1 MTRWLR
7 ALCAVVA
14 MLALAACATA
24 SPPCDA
30 HEPVPWRAVAPG
42 VWVWEPASPAD
53 IAPSNQGHVA
63 ATSVL
68 IDAGEALVVDPGPS
82 LRHGQRVRAS
92 LACRFGAR
100 VRWVVNTH
108 AHAEHVLGNAAFAD
122 PQASGQLDILATP
135 GTLAGMRQRCVQCLD
150 HLTHAAGDQ
159 ALAGTTIVLPNR
171 TVADGDVL
179 TVGLAAGAPRARAG
193 QTVAITIHGVGR
205 LHVQHVAHH
214 GTAARFVAQG
224 PAGQGCCAHHH
235 DHRRKSGPKALGQ
248 HQCCDAA
255 QAHASA
261 EQVKVLH
268 ARAGRQV
275 GQGYP
280 QARKGWQL
288 GGQDQQCG
296 GLGEP
301 AEHGR
306 GDEVEQPA
314 ETHQPQQQLQRPR
327 EQCHPCG
334 QCHPLCAAGF
344 GQAGERGADEQAG
357 QRCRAHAQPRR

>member
-14 MLALAACATA
+14 MLALAACASP

-42 VWVWEPASPAD
+42 VWVWEPASSAD

-63 ATSVL
+63 PTSVL

-122 PQASGQLDILATP
+122 PQASGQLDIVATP

-179 TVGLAAGAPRARAG
+179 TVGQQRVQIQRVANAHTEDDLLLWLPPQRVLWAGGLVYGQRLPELAQGSLVGWLRALDAMSALQAQVVIGTTVSASEAGLVPALADTRRYFQALHDAVWAAMEQGRYASEATAIALPEFAGWAGHTERQGFNVLRAWRELEPLWLELPPD
-193 QTVAITIHGVGR
+193 VGR
-205 LHVQHVAHH
+205 
-214 GTAARFVAQG
+214 
-224 PAGQGCCAHHH
+224 
-235 DHRRKSGPKALGQ
+235 
-248 HQCCDAA
+248 
-255 QAHASA
+255 
-261 EQVKVLH
+261 
-268 ARAGRQV
+268 
-275 GQGYP
+275 
-280 QARKGWQL
+280 
-288 GGQDQQCG
+288 
-296 GLGEP
+296 
-301 AEHGR
+301 
-306 GDEVEQPA
+306 
-314 ETHQPQQQLQRPR
+314 
-327 EQCHPCG
+327 
-334 QCHPLCAAGF
+334 
-344 GQAGERGADEQAG
+344 
-357 QRCRAHAQPRR
+357 